1 MSYLKP
7 PSPPGDPGGLF
18 VRRGDE
24 GRFEGNRQSHIGQ
37 KEDLM
42 MRMSISLAP
51 AALACG
57 GDRYSPLALCPSG
70 SSGSSPHRLVTTDPA
85 QARDP
90 VGGASR
96 TPVRAPGSLLN

>member
-1 MSYLKP
+1 
-7 PSPPGDPGGLF
+7 
-18 VRRGDE
+18 
-24 GRFEGNRQSHIGQ
+24 
-37 KEDLM
+37 M

-70 SSGSSPHRLVTTDPA
+70 SSGSSPHLYLTKDPA

-90 VGGASR
+90 VGGAVQGHPSEL
-96 TPVRAPGSLLN
+96 PAPYLN